1 MDYQV
6 GEISVEITV
15 QDGLSGRGNSWRKY
29 LHNMGYQVGE
39 ITEKVLYKMGYQVGE
54 IAEESTVQDGLSGRG
69 NN

>member
-1 MDYQV
+1 
-6 GEISVEITV
+6 
-15 QDGLSGRGNSWRKY
+15 
-29 LHNMGYQVGE
+29 MGYQVGE